1 MEIRAACHAQSDGLC
16 YTWNHA
22 EWVLNINTCLF
33 VLSKKHFLWRLVNS
47 GSTSQHYHVKFFCL
61 LNWML
66 VTSDDRVPLEHS
78 LAYYCTPLP
87 PHNGHFLLS
96 PRWSLWRGSTV
107 LLPSHSWPQHL
118 WGTCYNVPSSSSL
131 HCITSCLK
139 TQWYTVANKLNK

>member
-22 EWVLNINTCLF
+22 EWLLNIDTCLF

-66 VTSDDRVPLEHS
+66 VTSDDRVLLEHS

-87 PHNGHFLLS
+87 LHNGHFLLS
-96 PRWSLWRGSTV
+96 QGGRCGEVQQLLYFCLRTLGPNTFEAPATMYQVHHLYIVSQAAWR
-107 LLPSHSWPQHL
+107 PSDTL
-118 WGTCYNVPSSSSL
+118 
-131 HCITSCLK
+131 
-139 TQWYTVANKLNK
+139 